1 MSDNFKKFKNKL
13 MREHLLKAI
22 LFGTAGGLVASSIS
36 LITSGAVGASLHPM
50 IHIGIGLAGF
60 AATTLSYFFAKKP
73 KDKNIARR
81 LDKDLELHE
90 KVSTMVEFQ
99 DQSSLLID
107 KQRSDAKEKLE
118 NKKNAKLPFRL
129 AVFNIPA
136 LVISAALFTGS
147 LFTPQIKNVIDQ
159 ITENRPGPSDEDFDH
174 AHENVDNSGA
184 EDSVK
189 DDIHDVI
196 NGVEEGIQNG
206 KDPDQAIEDGKNEI
220 DKIVDDANTSDE
232 IGDALS
238 KSEDPLLKEL
248 GEAIKAGD
256 KDRVN
261 AALDA
266 IYESLAKLSGNTLAN
281 RLDEIANEIERAL
294 ADSKI
299 PEGDDLRDSLQ
310 KLADRFREIAAALRQ
325 GLEDG
330 KDETEASDE
339 AKEDIKDATD
349 DAKKEV
355 GDALDQEKENEKA
368 GEQAKDDLENMKDPN
383 KKDPNGEKEPGKDG
397 EQDPTGDEEPKPG
410 DENQDEQ
417 ENNQNQDQNSN
428 QGESNKNED
437 GDADGNGGSNNE
449 NEGNG
454 NSDSNDPSNSDG
466 DATGDGNSSGKG
478 EDNGG
483 SKPGGSGAGGGT
495 GDQEKGPSDVIFT
508 GDEYKDIGDVID
520 DAKNDAVNDAI
531 DSGDPLDEDI
541 EDYFDIIYG
550 NGDSGT
556 NP

>member
-1 MSDNFKKFKNKL
+1 MDNNFKKFKNKL

-22 LFGTAGGLVASSIS
+22 LFGTAGGLAASSIS

-189 DDIHDVI
+189 DDIHNVI
-196 NGVEEGIQNG
+196 KGVEEGIQNG

-299 PEGDDLRDSLQ
+299 QEGDDLRDSLQ

-325 GLEDG
+325 GLENG
-330 KDETEASDE
+330 KDESEASDE
-339 AKEDIKDATD
+339 
-349 DAKKEV
+349 AKKEV

-454 NSDSNDPSNSDG
+454 NSDSNDPSNADG

-531 DSGDPLDEDI
+531 DSGNPLDEDI

>member
-13 MREHLLKAI
+13 MIEHLLKAI
-22 LFGTAGGLVASSIS
+22 LFGTAGGLTASSIS
-36 LITSGAVGASLHPM
+36 LITSGAVSASLHPM

-174 AHENVDNSGA
+174 AHENADNSGA

-189 DDIHDVI
+189 DDIHNVI
-196 NGVEEGIQNG
+196 DGVEEGIQNG

-325 GLEDG
+325 GLENG

-454 NSDSNDPSNSDG
+454 NSDSNDPSNADG

-531 DSGDPLDEDI
+531 DSGNPLDEDI